1 MGKASRTLMDI
12 WGKISR
18 IGFDRHLKHRLFNR
32 KLMEIINTMTMR
44 RMNIHEINSGIQ
56 EKIKIEK
63 E

>member
-1 MGKASRTLMDI
+1 
-12 WGKISR
+12 
-18 IGFDRHLKHRLFNR
+18 
-32 KLMEIINTMTMR
+32 MEIINTMTMR